1 MKVIFCFSILDVN
14 ILSLINMSGN
24 FCHKAA
30 TYHKF
35 LKKYPASVKLQ
46 HQISTQ
52 GKLQKLNK
60 HLLLLRAFIQYTPL
74 ARGGGGEGGGGLIQK
89 N

>member
-1 MKVIFCFSILDVN
+1 
-14 ILSLINMSGN
+14 MSGN

-74 ARGGGGEGGGGLIQK
+74 ARGGGGEGGGGGGGGGGGAYSKKLMLLGS
-89 N
+89 